1 MRKRMGII
9 FGIIILAFSAFL
21 IFGNPESENGT
32 QEEKDTS
39 ENENEESGVRPV
51 EIFSRAEEGEVPGV
65 PFTVGETNREEV
77 REKWGEPEETSE
89 EKGETVLD
97 YSSRNVEIGLSGD
110 MVTMLKSDRKEETS
124 FGIDELNSH
133 KKPDRTE
140 EKEIEEDR
148 TLVYT
153 LSEGRVLEFVFLR
166 ADDEA
171 EDTEV
176 DYVTLSAGTLGADD
190 AKISNMSLDEKIGQM
205 IFGGV
210 SGTEMNEE
218 TQEVIEK
225 YHVGGLILFGNNIT
239 SAPQTVDFLNEM
251 KQVNEN
257 NPYPLLLGVDEEGGR
272 VSRMPPEVTKLP
284 PGGEIGELDDP
295 DLAFK
300 TGEIL
305 GAQMNELGFNLDFAP
320 VLDVNSNPDNPVIGD
335 RSFSSDPET
344 VSELGIQ
351 VMKGIEEQEVIPVIK
366 HFPGHGDTSVDS
378 HLNLPKVTKSYEEL
392 KQMELVPFKQ
402 AIKAGADVTM
412 TSHILLPA
420 FDEQYPASMS
430 EAVITDVL
438 RDDLG
443 FEGVVITDDLTMGA
457 ITNEYSVEDAAV
469 ETVKAG
475 GDLLLMAHDSNLIST
490 VFNELKTAVE
500 NGELSE
506 ARINESVARIADLK
520 EKYQITGEQTPSP
533 DFQPVNRKVE
543 EVLERVS

>member
-9 FGIIILAFSAFL
+9 IGIIVLGLSVFL
-21 IFGNPESENGT
+21 IFGNERSEPGT
-32 QEEKDTS
+32 GKEQGTS
-39 ENENEESGVRPV
+39 ENENGEAGGRPA
-51 EIFSRAEEGEVPGV
+51 EIFSRAEKGEVPGV
-65 PFTVGETNREEV
+65 PFTVGETTREEV
-77 REKWGEPEETSE
+77 REKWGEPEETTD

-97 YSSRNVEIGLSGD
+97 YSSRNVKIGLSGD
-110 MVTMLKSDRKEETS
+110 TVTMLKSDRKEESS
-124 FGIDELNSH
+124 FGIDDVKSH

-140 EKEIEEDR
+140 NKGSGKDQ
-148 TLVYT
+148 TLVYA
-153 LSEGRVLEFVFLR
+153 LSGGRVLEFVFPR
-166 ADDEA
+166 SDDEA
-171 EDTEV
+171 KKTEV
-176 DYVTLSAGTLGADD
+176 DYVTLSAGAKEASDT
-190 AKISNMSLDEKIGQM
+190 KISNMSLDEKIGQM

-210 SGTEMNEE
+210 SGTGMNEE
-218 TQEVIEK
+218 TKEVIEK

-284 PGGEIGELDDP
+284 PGGEIGELEDP
-295 DLAFK
+295 ELAFK

-351 VMKGIEEQEVIPVIK
+351 VMKGIEEQGVVPVIK

-392 KQMELVPFKQ
+392 KQMELIPFKQ
-402 AIKAGADVTM
+402 AIEAGADVTM

-420 FDEQYPASMS
+420 FDDQYPASMS

-490 VFNELKTAVE
+490 VFNELKAAVE

-506 ARINESVARIADLK
+506 ARINESVERIADLK
-520 EKYQITGEQTPSP
+520 EKYQITGEETPPP
-533 DFQPVNRKVE
+533 DFQPLNRKVE